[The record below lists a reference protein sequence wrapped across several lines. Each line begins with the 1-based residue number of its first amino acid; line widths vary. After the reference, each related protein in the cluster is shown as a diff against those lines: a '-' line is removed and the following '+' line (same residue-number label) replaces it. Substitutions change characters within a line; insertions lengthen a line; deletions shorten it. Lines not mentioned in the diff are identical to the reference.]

1 MNLVQ
6 HIIFDLDGTLWNTA
20 ESYLYAYEKLC
31 KLFPHSFTRTK
42 EEIWKLLGIPLED
55 VVHSLQEFQVP
66 KEQLAYDA
74 LTFSI
79 EYIRQ
84 HPQYYINHL
93 YSFFEALSKDYKI
106 SILSNCPKAYMQT
119 FLELTKVQNFL
130 YQIRTIEDGSKEQH
144 LETITKN

>member
-55 VVHSLQEFQVP
+55 VIHSLQEFQVP

-74 LTFSI
+74 LTFSM
-79 EYIRQ
+79 EYIMFLLLHFPALQSPHHTRR
-84 HPQYYINHL
+84 PGTGT
-93 YSFFEALSKDYKI
+93 EAGR
-106 SILSNCPKAYMQT
+106 
-119 FLELTKVQNFL
+119 ENF
-130 YQIRTIEDGSKEQH
+130 
-144 LETITKN
+144 